1 MWPGV
6 AEADWGA
13 ALLALRLARGLDLAA
28 SLALFGTLLFWAA
41 VAWPAAPAGDG
52 GLLRER
58 LVRLVRAALAL
69 NIAAAAAWLPV
80 QAAGMGAGY
89 TGDVRAFLHHVPFI
103 AANTSFGQ
111 ALILRTVLAAIAVVV
126 AGGLQRRYRVAAAAA
141 IAGASVA
148 LQARL
153 GHALAADD
161 PLLLASVALHVL
173 AAGAWLGGLVPLA
186 LTIAAWPDAAARVA
200 RRFSWLGLV
209 AVAVLLGTA
218 IVQSPALVGDV
229 GGWFGTAYGIVAQW
243 KTLGLLLLLALAL
256 LNRFILTPKL
266 AAGERGV
273 RPFVISV
280 TVETLVGLVVV
291 ALGVWLATLPPGAH
305 ILPEWP
311 FSFQPDWSDIG
322 AGHVRREIVKG
333 LALLAVIAAG
343 IVSLLWRPTRVL
355 GPLAA
360 AALVVWLPAPN
371 WRLLAKPATQTSFYR
386 SQTGFTTAS
395 IARGEEL
402 LRRHCTDACF
412 RPFDDPSD
420 PTPYNFW
427 ARSDGDL
434 FGWMTS
440 VFDVIGHSPFPHGT
454 IARLDERDRWL
465 LIDYFRARVAGTA
478 VKRLDRWWY
487 PVPAPEFS
495 VTCAEGPRRLRDF
508 RGRIVHVVASGDG
521 AVARP
526 PAAPEGI
533 DVATLVIA
541 RRELAPEELAGGLCY
556 TSSPDAW
563 TALAIV
569 SGLGED
575 DFAGA
580 RIHIDA
586 NGWLRSRIPPT
597 ETVDDETWRFEIAD
611 IAATPIETDRAGGHG
626 H

>member
-1 MWPGV
+1 MWPGA

-28 SLALFGTLLFWAA
+28 SLGLFGTLLFW
-41 VAWPAAPAGDG
+41 VAIAFPAAPPGDA

-58 LVRLVRAALAL
+58 LARLVRAALAL
-69 NIAAAAAWLPV
+69 NLAAAAAWLPL

-111 ALILRTVLAAIAVVV
+111 ALILRTVLAVIAVLV
-126 AGGLQRRYRVAAAAA
+126 AGRLHRRDRVAAAAV
-141 IAGASVA
+141 IAGVSVA

-161 PLLLASVALHVL
+161 PLLLAAVALHVL
-173 AAGAWLGGLVPLA
+173 AAGAWLGGLAPLA
-186 LTIAAWPDAAARVA
+186 LTLAAWPDAAARVA

-218 IVQSPALVGDV
+218 VVQSPALVGDV

-243 KTLGLLLLLALAL
+243 KVLGLLILLALAL
-256 LNRFILTPKL
+256 VNRFILTPKL
-266 AAGERGV
+266 AGGAAGGRAL
-273 RPFVISV
+273 VISV
-280 TVETLVGLVVV
+280 TIETMVGLVVV
-291 ALGVWLATLPPGAH
+291 ALGAWLATLPPGAH

-311 FSFQPDWSDIG
+311 FPFQPDWSDIG
-322 AGHVRREIVKG
+322 AAHVRREIVRG
-333 LALLAVIAAG
+333 LVLLAVVAAG
-343 IVSLLWRPTRVL
+343 VASLLWRPTRVL

-360 AALVVWLPAPN
+360 VALVVWLPAPN

-402 LRRHCTDACF
+402 LRRYCTDACF

-454 IARLDERDRWL
+454 IARLDQRDRWL
-465 LIDYFRARVAGTA
+465 LIDYFRARVAGSA

-508 RGRIVHVVASGDG
+508 SGRIVHVVAGG
-521 AVARP
+521 EGPIAAA
-526 PAAPEGI
+526 PAAPKGI
-533 DVATLVIA
+533 DVATLVLA
-541 RRELAPEELAGGLCY
+541 RRELAPAELAGGICH

-563 TALAIV
+563 TAFAII
-569 SGLGED
+569 SGIGED
-575 DFAGA
+575 DFTGT

-586 NGWLRSRIPPT
+586 NGWLRSRIPPN
-597 ETVDDETWRFEIAD
+597 ESVDDETWRFEIAD
-611 IAATPIETDRAGGHG
+611 IASTPIETDRAAGHN